1 MTSRQEPWGRG
12 SCIFLYPCTSSVSL
26 RRVVVKSNSHSFGC
40 WKAWFELA
48 KPRFYLC
55 LSCRFGDHA
64 ECRKG
69 KCECE
74 CGSGAITPS
83 LSTRDMGV
91 ERSKV
96 VPAGSTTGTRVAGLS
111 RSGPTVRRRRP
122 LYTAA
127 QLKLTLE
134 GRSARQLLALDMV
147 MRPEFLRRV
156 EELQIQTQLI
166 YAIFFGES
174 T

>member
-1 MTSRQEPWGRG
+1 MGER
-12 SCIFLYPCTSSVSL
+12 SCIFLYPCTSSVSF
-26 RRVVVKSNSHSFGC
+26 RRVVVKSNRRSISC
-40 WKAWFELA
+40 WKAWFDLA

-74 CGSGAITPS
+74 CGSSAETAS

-91 ERSKV
+91 KRSKM
-96 VPAGSTTGTRVAGLS
+96 ASASSATGTRYAELS
-111 RSGPTVRRRRP
+111 HSDSTVKGRRP

-127 QLKLTLE
+127 QLRLALE
-134 GRSARQLLALDMV
+134 GRSAGQVSALDSLMG
-147 MRPEFLRRV
+147 PEFLRRV

-166 YAIFFGES
+166 YDIFFGES
-174 T
+174 P

>member
-1 MTSRQEPWGRG
+1 MGEV
-12 SCIFLYPCTSSVSL
+12 SCIFLYPCTSSVSF
-26 RRVVVKSNSHSFGC
+26 RQVVVKSNSRSING
-40 WKAWFELA
+40 WKTWFDLA

-74 CGSGAITPS
+74 CGSSIETAS
-83 LSTRDMGV
+83 LSTRVMGV
-91 ERSKV
+91 KRSKV
-96 VPAGSTTGTRVAGLS
+96 VPASSTTGTRYAGLS
-111 RSGPTVRRRRP
+111 RSGPAVRRRRP
-122 LYTAA
+122 LFTAA
-127 QLKLTLE
+127 QLKLALE
-134 GRSARQLLALDMV
+134 GRSAGQVSALDSLMG
-147 MRPEFLRRV
+147 PEFLRRV

-174 T
+174 S